1 MSTDRSHNHL
11 PGAHQIKASCS
22 KSPDLLHWLY
32 KSDVGGTLCGHPGN
46 FQASSSSS
54 LILKIAPIQPVRA

>member
-46 FQASSSSS
+46 FKLA
-54 LILKIAPIQPVRA
+54 LAAA